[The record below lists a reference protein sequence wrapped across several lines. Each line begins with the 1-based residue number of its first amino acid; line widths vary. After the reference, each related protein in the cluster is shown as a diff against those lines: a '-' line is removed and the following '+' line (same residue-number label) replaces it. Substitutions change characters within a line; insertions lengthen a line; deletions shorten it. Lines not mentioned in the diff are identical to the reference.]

1 MDLLKQ
7 VKDEVMGRSV
17 PAVCGIME
25 REITVKSENV
35 AEIKRKLRQ
44 KGMFIVGTS
53 ESGKKTRKIWF
64 SPSVSL

>member
-1 MDLLKQ
+1 MDILKQ
-7 VKDEVMGRSV
+7 AKDELFGRSS
-17 PAVCGIME
+17 PAICGLME

-35 AEIKRKLRQ
+35 SSIKAKLKA

-53 ESGKKTRKIWF
+53 EAGRNTRKIWF